1 MGRGDDSTRPPG
13 TRGRILDAAALARL
27 TRVVRASLCCSAALA
42 LAATAGAAEI
52 PGAVLVL
59 EVTPAALPAG
69 QYRDALPPRFVLME
83 KGQVFVGGT
92 SLVATGR
99 LESAEARALE
109 ARVEVVKKIR
119 GLGPQV
125 TFGAGTTRYRLLQP
139 GKRAFEVVA
148 TGDPE
153 AAPGLL
159 QPLGALVAQLA
170 AFHHETLRPYRPESF
185 ALLAREAALPG
196 GCRPWSFPL
205 QPQDALAGPRSV
217 PASAAVDWPTGAVAA
232 SVCAGDKRYAVTL
245 RPLLPGERP

>member
-1 MGRGDDSTRPPG
+1 
-13 TRGRILDAAALARL
+13 
-27 TRVVRASLCCSAALA
+27 VRAPLCRSVALV

-52 PGAVLVL
+52 PGAVVVL

-69 QYRDALPPRFVLME
+69 QYKDGLPPRFVLME

-92 SLVATGR
+92 SDMAAGR

-109 ARVEVVKKIR
+109 SRVEAVKKIR
-119 GLGPQV
+119 GLTAQVSFGP
-125 TFGAGTTRYRLLQP
+125 GTTRYRLLQP
-139 GKRAFEVVA
+139 GKRAFEVVG
-148 TGDPE
+148 TGDPV

-170 AFHHETLRPYRPESF
+170 SFHHATLRPYRPESF
-185 ALLAREAALPG
+185 ALVAREVALPG
-196 GCRPWSFPL
+196 GCRPWSFPVT
-205 QPQDALAGPRSV
+205 PQDARAGPRLI
-217 PASAAVDWPTGAVAA
+217 PAASALDWPTGAVAA